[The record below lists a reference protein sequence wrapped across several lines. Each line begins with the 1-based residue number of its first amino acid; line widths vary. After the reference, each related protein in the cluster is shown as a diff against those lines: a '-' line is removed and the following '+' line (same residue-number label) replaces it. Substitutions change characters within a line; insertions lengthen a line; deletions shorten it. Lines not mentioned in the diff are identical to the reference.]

1 MKKII
6 SPILSFL
13 LVFSFFVSTFS
24 QVVSAQ
30 TAQTQTSGDLQ
41 NRLTKIEEKVEA
53 RRKELG
59 IPGMSLAIVKDG
71 EVVLSKGFGYK
82 NFEKQIPVTADT
94 QFAIGSAT
102 KAFTALSVL
111 MSQDEGKVSL
121 DESPR
126 KYIPYFKIND
136 AEINEK
142 ITVRNLLT
150 HSSGLNR
157 TDLGWYT
164 GKLSREEIIKVAGE
178 AKPIAK
184 LGEKFL
190 YQNVM
195 YLTAGEI
202 VTKVQKTPWEK
213 FVEDKIFAPLGMTN
227 STMSIPAMQKAKDFS
242 LGYDY
247 NFDTKQ
253 TINKPTREISAIA
266 PAGSINSSANDMT
279 KWLKFILNKGAIGD
293 RRLVSEK
300 SFTEW
305 ITPQQKITPNGKFSY
320 ALGWFVQEHKGK
332 KVIQHGGNIDGFN
345 AMVAFMPDEN
355 LGFVM
360 LTNVSGSSLGSEL
373 IPIITDGML
382 SENKIETPT
391 ASTDEAKEAGKYTFA
406 AAGFDIEIK
415 SVDGNLVAIVPNQ
428 PTYTL
433 EKIEG
438 KRYKLSGAPE
448 GFFITFKDDA
458 IYLEQPQGNF
468 TLPRAGAK
476 PNANSSESAKEL
488 IGKYESQQSKGNF
501 IEIKDVDGKTSLV
514 VGNQPPYPLIEKQ
527 KDLFG
532 SPLLPDS
539 YSVKIKRT
547 AENKI
552 EGLTLVQPEGE
563 FPFTIATDNKTSETP
578 KISVDELMT
587 KTIEALGGEANLRKL
602 NSRVTE
608 FEVDLVSQ
616 GLKGKGSTY
625 EKAPSSNFS
634 KNEITAFGKTIATIE
649 EYFDGTTA
657 GEKTTFSE
665 PETYTGQKLE
675 DVKYKANFY
684 AFLDWKKDNT
694 KAEITGTQKIG
705 DEETYVVRIK
715 PEKATEITY
724 FISTKTFLP
733 VKQNSILVSST
744 SSQKIPY
751 STTMSDYRKVDG
763 VMIPFKTVSD
773 NPGSGETIV
782 YVKSVKHNVKI
793 DDKKFKP

>member
-6 SPILSFL
+6 NPVLSFL
-13 LVFSFFVSTFS
+13 LVFSFFVSTFA
-24 QVVSAQ
+24 QTVSAQ
-30 TAQTQTSGDLQ
+30 VAQTQTSSDLQ
-41 NRLTKIEEKVEA
+41 NRLVKIEEKVEA

-111 MSQDEGKVSL
+111 MSQDENKLLL

-195 YLTAGEI
+195 YLTAGE
-202 VTKVQKTPWEK
+202 VVSKVQKMPWEK
-213 FVEDKIFAPLGMTN
+213 FVEDKIFAPLEMTN

-300 SFTEW
+300 GFTEW
-305 ITPQQKITPNGKFSY
+305 ITPQQKISPDGKFSY
-320 ALGWFVQEHKGK
+320 ALGWFVQEFKGK

-345 AMVAFMPDEN
+345 SMVAFMPDEN
-355 LGFVM
+355 FGFVM
-360 LTNVSGSSLGSEL
+360 LTNVSGSSLGGEL
-373 IPIITDGML
+373 ISIIADGIL
-382 SENKIETPT
+382 SENKTETPT
-391 ASTDEAKEAGKYTFA
+391 ASTVEAKEAGKYTFA

-433 EKIEG
+433 EKVEG
-438 KRYKLSGAPE
+438 RRYKLNGAPE

-476 PNANSSESAKEL
+476 PNATSSESAKEL

-514 VGNQPPYPLIEKQ
+514 VGNQPPYPLIEKE
-527 KDLFG
+527 KNLFG

-547 AENKI
+547 AENKV

-563 FPFTIATDNKTSETP
+563 FPFTIATDVKTAETP
-578 KISVDELMT
+578 KISVDELMA

-625 EKAPSSNFS
+625 EKAPNFNFS

-665 PETYTGQKLE
+665 SETYTGQKLE

-684 AFLDWKKDNT
+684 GILDWKKDNA
-694 KAEITGTQKIG
+694 KAEITGMQKIG
-705 DEETYVVRIK
+705 DEETYVVKIK
-715 PEKATEITY
+715 PEKANAITY

-773 NPGSGETIV
+773 NPGSGETVV

>member
-1 MKKII
+1 MRKII

-13 LVFSFFVSTFS
+13 LVFSFFLSTFS
-24 QVVSAQ
+24 QTVSAQ
-30 TAQTQTSGDLQ
+30 TQVSSDLQ
-41 NRLTKIEEKVEA
+41 NRLAKIEEKVEA

-71 EVVLSKGFGYK
+71 EVVLSKGYGYK

-111 MSQDEGKVSL
+111 MSQDEGKLIL

-164 GKLSREEIIKVAGE
+164 GKLSREEIIRVAGE
-178 AKPIAK
+178 AKPIAR

-202 VTKVQKTPWEK
+202 VSKVQKTPWEK

-247 NFDTKQ
+247 NFDTKE

-279 KWLKFILNKGAIGD
+279 KWLKFILNKGATGD
-293 RRLVSEK
+293 KRLVSEK
-300 SFTEW
+300 GFTEW
-305 ITPQQKITPNGKFSY
+305 IAPQQKISPDGKFSY
-320 ALGWFVQEHKGK
+320 ALGWFVQEYKGK

-345 AMVAFMPDEN
+345 SMVAFMPDEN

-360 LTNVSGSSLGSEL
+360 LTNVSGSSLGGEL
-373 IPIITDGML
+373 ISIIADGIL

-391 ASTDEAKEAGKYTFA
+391 ASTVEAKEAGKYTFA

-433 EKIEG
+433 EKVEG
-438 KRYKLSGAPE
+438 KRYKLNGAPE
-448 GFFITFKDDA
+448 GFFITFKDDS

-514 VGNQPPYPLIEKQ
+514 VGNQPPYPLVEKE
-527 KDLFG
+527 KNLFG

-552 EGLTLVQPEGE
+552 EGITLVQPEGE
-563 FPFTIATDNKTSETP
+563 FPFTIASDAKTAETP
-578 KISVDELMT
+578 KISVDELMA

-625 EKAPSSNFS
+625 EKAPNFNFS

-665 PETYTGQKLE
+665 AETYTGQKLE

-684 AFLDWKKDNT
+684 GILDWKKDNA

-705 DEETYVVRIK
+705 DEETYVVKIK
-715 PEKATEITY
+715 PEKAGAITY

>member
-1 MKKII
+1 MKKTF

-13 LVFSFFVSTFS
+13 LVFSFFISTFS
-24 QVVSAQ
+24 QTASAQ
-30 TAQTQTSGDLQ
+30 TTQTQTSGDLQ
-41 NRLTKIEEKVEA
+41 NRLAKIEEKIEA

-111 MSQDEGKVSL
+111 MSQDEGKLSL

-178 AKPIAK
+178 AKPIGK

-202 VTKVQKTPWEK
+202 VSKVQKTGWEK
-213 FVEDKIFAPLGMTN
+213 FVENKIFAPIGMTN
-227 STMSIPAMQKAKDFS
+227 SSISIPSMQKAKDFS

-253 TINKPTREISAIA
+253 TINKPTRDISAIA
-266 PAGSINSSANDMT
+266 PAGSINSSANDMA

-293 RRLVSEK
+293 KRLVSEK
-300 SFTEW
+300 GFAEW
-305 ITPQQKITPNGKFSY
+305 TTPQQKITPDGKFSY
-320 ALGWFVQEHKGK
+320 ALGWFVQDYKGK

-345 AMVAFMPDEN
+345 SMVAFLPDEN

-360 LTNVSGSSLGSEL
+360 LTNVSGSPLGGEL
-373 IPIITDGML
+373 IPIIADGML
-382 SENKIETPT
+382 SENKSETT
-391 ASTDEAKEAGKYTFA
+391 TQIAATEQAKEIGKYTFA

-415 SVDGNLVAIVPNQ
+415 SVDGKLVAIVPNQ
-428 PTYTL
+428 PVYTL
-433 EKIEG
+433 EKIDG
-438 KRYKLSGAPE
+438 DRYKLSGAPE
-448 GFFITFKDDA
+448 GFFATFKDDSL
-458 IYLEQPQGNF
+458 YLEQPQGNF

-476 PNANSSESAKEL
+476 SNSSESAKEL
-488 IGKYESQQSKGNF
+488 IGRYEAQQNKGTF

-514 VGNQPPYPLIEKQ
+514 VGDQPPYPLIEKE
-527 KDLFG
+527 KDLFSSLG
-532 SPLLPDS
+532 LPDS
-539 YSVKIKRT
+539 FAVKVNRS
-547 AENKI
+547 AESKPNGI
-552 EGLTLVQPEGE
+552 TLVQPQGNVAFKLVGE
-563 FPFTIATDNKTSETP
+563 SAKTAAP
-578 KISVDELMT
+578 QISVGEVMA
-587 KTIEALGGEANLRKL
+587 KTIEALGGEANWRKL

-608 FEVDLVSQ
+608 FEIDFVSQ
-616 GLKGKGSTY
+616 GLKGKGASY
-625 EKAPSSNFS
+625 AKAPNWNFS
-634 KNEITAFGKTIATIE
+634 KTEISALGKNIAAIE
-649 EYFDGTTA
+649 EYFDGTNG
-657 GEKTTFSE
+657 GEKATFAE
-665 PETYTGQKLE
+665 PEIYTGQKLE
-675 DVKYKANFY
+675 DARYNANFY
-684 AFLDWKKDNT
+684 GIIDWKKDNA
-694 KAEITGTQKIG
+694 KAEITKTEKVGG
-705 DEETYVVRIK
+705 EETYVVRIK
-715 PEKATEITY
+715 PEEANAVTY
-724 FISTKTFLP
+724 YISTKTFLP
-733 VKQNSILVSST
+733 VKFASVIVSST
-744 SSQKIPY
+744 SAQKTPF
-751 STTMSDYRKVDG
+751 STMMSDYRNVDG
-763 VMIPFKTVSD
+763 VMIPFKTVAE
-773 NPGSGETIV
+773 NPGMGETV
-782 YVKSVKHNVKI
+782 TYVKSVKHNAKI
-793 DDKKFKP
+793 DDSKFKP

>member
-1 MKKII
+1 MKKFI

-13 LVFSFFVSTFS
+13 LVFSFFISTFS
-24 QVVSAQ
+24 QAVSAQ
-30 TAQTQTSGDLQ
+30 TTQAQASNDLQ
-41 NRLTKIEEKVEA
+41 NRLAKIEEKVEA

-71 EVVLSKGFGYK
+71 EVILSKGFGYK

-111 MSQDEGKVSL
+111 MSQDENKLSL

-126 KYIPYFKIND
+126 KYISYFKIND

-202 VTKVQKTPWEK
+202 VSKVQKMPWEK
-213 FVEDKIFAPLGMTN
+213 FVENKIFAPLGMTN
-227 STMSIPAMQKAKDFS
+227 STLSIPAMKKAKDFS
-242 LGYDY
+242 FGYDY

-253 TINKPTREISAIA
+253 TINKPTREISEIA
-266 PAGSINSSANDMT
+266 PAGAINSSANDMS

-300 SFTEW
+300 GFAEW
-305 ITPQQKITPNGKFSY
+305 ITPQQKISPDGKFSY
-320 ALGWFVQEHKGK
+320 ALGWFVQDSKGR

-345 AMVAFMPDEN
+345 SMVAFLPDEN

-360 LTNVSGSSLGSEL
+360 LTNVSGSSLGGEL
-373 IPIITDGML
+373 ISIIADGIL
-382 SENKIETPT
+382 SENKTETQT
-391 ASTDEAKEAGKYTFA
+391 AATEEAKEVGKYTFA

-415 SVDGNLVAIVPNQ
+415 TTDGKLIAVVPNQ

-438 KRYKLSGAPE
+438 RRYKLSGAPE
-448 GFFITFKDDA
+448 GFFVTFKDDSL
-458 IYLEQPQGNF
+458 YLEQPQGNF

-476 PNANSSESAKEL
+476 SNANSSESAKEL
-488 IGKYESQQSKGNF
+488 IGKYEVEQSKGNF
-501 IEIKDVDGKTSLV
+501 IEIKEVDGKISLV
-514 VGNQPPYPLIEKQ
+514 VGDQPPYPLIEKE

-532 SPLLPDS
+532 SSLLPDS
-539 YSVKIKRT
+539 YRVKVKRT

-552 EGLTLVQPEGE
+552 EGITLVQPEGE
-563 FPFTIATDNKTSETP
+563 FSFTLVTDAKTAETP
-578 KISVDELMT
+578 KISVEEVMT
-587 KTIEALGGEANLRKL
+587 KTIDALGGEANWRKL

-608 FEVDLVSQ
+608 FELDFVSQ
-616 GLKGKGSTY
+616 GLKGKGAGY
-625 EKAPSSNFS
+625 AKAPGSTFS
-634 KNEITAFGKTIATIE
+634 KNEITALGKTIATIE
-649 EYFDGTTA
+649 EYFDGTNG
-657 GEKTTFSE
+657 GEKSTFSTSE
-665 PETYTGQKLE
+665 AYTGQRLE
-675 DVKYKANFY
+675 DVKYGANFY
-684 AFLDWKKDNT
+684 GILDWKKDNA
-694 KAEITGTQKIG
+694 KAEITGTQKVG
-705 DEETYVVRIK
+705 DEEAYVVKIK
-715 PEKATEITY
+715 PEKANAVTY

-733 VKQNSILVSST
+733 VKQTSVIVSST
-744 SSQKIPY
+744 SAQKTPY
-751 STTMSDYRKVDG
+751 SSIMSDYRKVDG
-763 VMIPFKTVSD
+763 VMIPFKTVSE
-773 NPGSGETIV
+773 NPGMGETVI

-793 DDKKFKP
+793 DDQKFKQ

>member
-6 SPILSFL
+6 SPFLSFL
-13 LVFSFFVSTFS
+13 LVFSFFISTFS
-24 QVVSAQ
+24 QSVSAQ
-30 TAQTQTSGDLQ
+30 TAQTQTSSDLQ
-41 NRLTKIEEKVEA
+41 NRLAKIEEKVEA

-71 EVVLSKGFGYK
+71 KVVLSKGFGYK

-111 MSQDEGKVSL
+111 MSQDENKLSL
-121 DESPR
+121 DENPR

-178 AKPIAK
+178 AKPIGK

-202 VTKVQKTPWEK
+202 VSTVQKTPWGK

-227 STMSIPAMQKAKDFS
+227 STMSIPTMQKAKDFS

-253 TINKPTREISAIA
+253 TINKPTREISEIA
-266 PAGSINSSANDMT
+266 PAGAINSSANDMT

-293 RRLVSEK
+293 KRLVSEK
-300 SFTEW
+300 GFTEW
-305 ITPQQKITPNGKFSY
+305 ITPQQKISPDGKFSY
-320 ALGWFVQEHKGK
+320 ALGWFVQEYKGK

-345 AMVAFMPDEN
+345 SMVAFLPDEN

-360 LTNVSGSSLGSEL
+360 LTNVSGSSLGGEL
-373 IPIITDGML
+373 ISIITDGIL
-382 SENKIETPT
+382 SENKADSETKT
-391 ASTDEAKEAGKYTFA
+391 ASTEESKEVGKYTFA

-415 SVDGNLVAIVPNQ
+415 IVDGKLVAIVPNQ
-428 PTYTL
+428 PVYTL

-438 KRYKLSGAPE
+438 NRYKLSGAPE
-448 GFFITFKDDA
+448 GFFATFKDDSL
-458 IYLEQPQGNF
+458 YLEQPQGNF

-476 PNANSSESAKEL
+476 STSSESAKEL
-488 IGKYESQQSKGNF
+488 IGKYEVQQSKGNY

-514 VGNQPPYPLIEKQ
+514 VGDQPPYPLIEKE

-532 SPLLPDS
+532 SNLLPDS
-539 YSVKIKRT
+539 YRIKVKRT
-547 AENKI
+547 AENKV
-552 EGLTLVQPEGE
+552 EGITLIQPEGE
-563 FPFTIATDNKTSETP
+563 FPFTLVTDAKTAEVP
-578 KISVDELMT
+578 KITVDELMS
-587 KTIEALGGEANLRKL
+587 KTIEALGGEANWRKL

-608 FEVDLVSQ
+608 FEMDFVSQ
-616 GLKGKGSTY
+616 GLKGKGEGY
-625 EKAPSSNFS
+625 AKAPNWNFS
-634 KNEITAFGKTIATIE
+634 KIEITALGKNIATIQ
-649 EYFDGTTA
+649 EYFDGTHG
-657 GEKTTFSE
+657 GEKATFSE
-665 PETYTGQKLE
+665 AETYTGQKLE
-675 DVKYKANFY
+675 DAKYNANFY
-684 AFLDWKKDNT
+684 GILDWKKDNT
-694 KAEITGTQKIG
+694 KAEITGMQKVG
-705 DEETYVVRIK
+705 DEETYVVKIK
-715 PEKATEITY
+715 PEKANATTY
-724 FISTKTFLP
+724 YISTKTFLP
-733 VKQNSILVSST
+733 VKQISVIVSST
-744 SSQKIPY
+744 SAQKTPY

-763 VMIPFKTVSD
+763 VMIPFKTVAE
-773 NPGSGETIV
+773 NPGMGETVTYI
-782 YVKSVKHNVKI
+782 KSIKHNVKI